1 MDASALQMDF
11 SLEGIPFDDIQLQ
24 PDLISLSAFLAR
36 LRERADEREW
46 SMLRG
51 VSIIP

>member
-1 MDASALQMDF
+1 MDF
-11 SLEGIPFDDIQLQ
+11 SLEGIPLDGIQLQ
-24 PDLISLSAFLAR
+24 HDLVCLPAFLAR